1 MVDGFMWGPAEV
13 TYPDFSGN
21 AQLDMRMTGKSI
33 NEVVGL
39 SDDWLVIG
47 LDLGGGENR
56 HELQVI
62 AVHKD
67 AMPAGGDM
75 LPGMAENSGGEIHAT
90 SWLIHDVD
98 PYEVLRAITHVFE
111 MRLRVRGARD
121 FPIRIMSQAD
131 VPEQPL

>member
-1 MVDGFMWGPAEV
+1 MVDGFIWGPAEV

-39 SDDWLVIG
+39 RDDWLIIG

-56 HELQVI
+56 HELQII

-67 AMPAGGDM
+67 AMPAGGDV
-75 LPGMAENSGGEIHAT
+75 LPGMAQNSGGEIHAT

-111 MRLRVRGARD
+111 M
-121 FPIRIMSQAD
+121 
-131 VPEQPL
+131 

>member
-1 MVDGFMWGPAEV
+1 MADGFIWGDAQV

-21 AQLDMRMTGKSI
+21 AQLDMRMTGRSI

-39 SDDWLVIG
+39 SDEWLVIG
-47 LDLGGGENR
+47 LDMGGGEIR

-62 AVHKD
+62 VVHKD
-67 AMPAGGDM
+67 AMPAGGDA
-75 LPGMAENSGGEIHAT
+75 LPRMAENSDGEIHAT
-90 SWLIHDVD
+90 TFLIHDVD

-111 MRLRVRGARD
+111 MRLRVRGCRD